1 MYDMETA
8 HIVCDMNS
16 SATYDNITVIKNGQP
31 LITAY
36 PNGTNHYYTNGTNK
50 FEVTLGTPFTF
61 IIKDVLCSDKNDYT
75 FTVEDGGRVMCS
87 KTSLLDIKGK
97 TFDTY
102 TNYSF
107 VLI

>member
-1 MYDMETA
+1 M
-8 HIVCDMNS
+8 
-16 SATYDNITVIKNGQP
+16 IKNEQP